1 MPDDALSPATRE
13 DVLFT
18 LGYSL
23 QFGLTGKPHKLM
35 DHQRLV
41 EIQAAYLERSGFVLM
56 RRRGCRRREWHRP
69 ADGVP
74 WRTTAHRRRSART
87 CLGRGFYPRDPVTA
101 KRKRSSTGLAA

>member
-18 LGYSL
+18 LGLGYSL
-23 QFGLTGKPHKLM
+23 QFGLTGKPHKLV
-35 DHQRLV
+35 DHQRLA

-74 WRTTAHRRRSART
+74 WRTTR
-87 CLGRGFYPRDPVTA
+87 LGRGFYPRDPVTA